1 MKYIRLYSDENGE
14 SHFED
19 LEAQFRSVDFSPP
32 APPLDI
38 SEFSS
43 AENCF
48 ILKGSS
54 DWAGDWHPAP
64 FRQLHFYLSGEV
76 EAETSD
82 GEIRRIGAGSVALIE
97 DTSGKGHRSRVVGS
111 SEVLIAVV
119 KLTDATNQVI

>member
-1 MKYIRLYSDENGE
+1 VKYIRLYSDANGE

-19 LEAQFRSVDFSPP
+19 LEAQFQPVDFAPP
-32 APPLDI
+32 APPLNI
-38 SEFSS
+38 SEFGS

-48 ILKGSS
+48 ILKGPS

-119 KLTDATNQVI
+119 KLTDVTSQAI

>member
-19 LEAQFRSVDFSPP
+19 LEVQFRSVDFAPP

-38 SEFSS
+38 SEFGS

-48 ILKGSS
+48 ILKGPS
-54 DWAGDWHPAP
+54 DWAGEWHPAP
-64 FRQLHFYLSGEV
+64 FRQFHFYLSGEV

-82 GEIRRIGAGSVALIE
+82 GEIRRIGAGDIALVE
-97 DTSGKGHRSRVVGS
+97 DTVGKGHRSCVVGS

-119 KLTDATNQVI
+119 KLPDATSQAI